1 MNRRTVLGGMA
12 AAGALGGS
20 LWFAMAD
27 SRFTTTGA
35 NPDGDA
41 DGEASMAPQEIET
54 LAAPGSS
61 AGTLTVP
68 VPGEVT
74 VVDAF
79 ATWCAP
85 CREQMVQLNA
95 AHDAVGGRARFVS
108 VSNEA
113 IGGDFQRSD
122 VAEWWAN
129 HDGDWTVGLE
139 RQGNVTSEL
148 RVSGLPFVAIVDAT
162 GRVTWTHQGVTDG
175 TTIVERVE
183 SALA

>member
-27 SRFTTTGA
+27 SRFTTGA
-35 NPDGDA
+35 NPDSDA
-41 DGEASMAPQEIET
+41 EAAASRMAPQEIET
-54 LAAPGSS
+54 LEAPGSS

-95 AHDAVGGRARFVS
+95 AHDEVGGQARFVS

-113 IGGDFQRSD
+113 IGGDFKRSD
-122 VAEWWAN
+122 VAEWWAT
-129 HDGDWTVGLE
+129 HDGNWTVGLE

-148 RVSGLPFVAIVDAT
+148 RVSGLPFVAIVDAA
-162 GRVTWTHQGVTDG
+162 GRITWTHQGVTDG
-175 TTIVERVE
+175 TTLVERVE
-183 SALA
+183 AALP